1 MKKCKN
7 AKKILEMQKLSLY
20 AFDSGDKILDSI
32 SMCVEDGQRWV
43 VLGANGAGKSSLIS
57 AVCGFSMPDECILRV
72 SGLEYSKD
80 NWQRVREKIALIGT
94 HLHREINADEK
105 VVDVIISGKFSQINY
120 WGKITKELILEAY
133 DKMKQIGITHLVD
146 STWKFI
152 SQGERQKVLIARS
165 LMMKPDVI
173 FLDEPCSALDPVARR
188 NFIRFLDKLSKKK
201 SIPAIIM
208 ATHYLEE
215 IPPTFT
221 HALILKKG
229 AVRASGKIDEVIN
242 SKNLSRAYGAKCN
255 VSKRKGFFSL
265 SLEM

>member
-1 MKKCKN
+1 MEIYI
-7 AKKILEMQKLSLY
+7 ARRTSE
-20 AFDSGDKILDSI
+20 
-32 SMCVEDGQRWV
+32 
-43 VLGANGAGKSSLIS
+43 
-57 AVCGFSMPDECILRV
+57 GFNCAI
-72 SGLEYSKD
+72 
-80 NWQRVREKIALIGT
+80 
-94 HLHREINADEK
+94 
-105 VVDVIISGKFSQINY
+105 
-120 WGKITKELILEAY
+120 AY
-133 DKMKQIGITHLVD
+133 D
-146 STWKFI
+146 
-152 SQGERQKVLIARS
+152 EARCN
-165 LMMKPDVI
+165 I
-173 FLDEPCSALDPVARR
+173 LDEPCSALDPVARR

-229 AVRASGKIDEVIN
+229 AVMASGKIDEVIN